1 MTSTAPWRRMIL
13 HFSHIGFTDGRT
25 FMVPFQEFGPVTR
38 SGCRGSS
45 RCYVTDGAHAGALRT
60 RGQLKIAKRV
70 RRRLDPNDSRT
81 SAVRPWP
88 RASDERVADAV
99 DRGLHAVVDA
109 QLLEHRGDVALDRAG
124 AEMHEDGDL
133 GVLTALDDEREHVEL
148 PLGEPRR
155 GARRIA

>member
-60 RGQLKIAKRV
+60 RGQLKIAKRHP
-70 RRRLDPNDSRT
+70 RRLDPNESRST
-81 SAVRPWP
+81 DRIRALLQGVLALVPRCEHTWPVR
-88 RASDERVADAV
+88 R
-99 DRGLHAVVDA
+99 
-109 QLLEHRGDVALDRAG
+109 
-124 AEMHEDGDL
+124 DGD
-133 GVLTALDDEREHVEL
+133 RELEV
-148 PLGEPRR
+148 GGQR
-155 GARRIA
+155 A

>member
-1 MTSTAPWRRMIL
+1 MYVRPTSTRLLRGTLTPAMRANSVDPYPWRCLWRGFWQMTATAPWRRMIL

-99 DRGLHAVVDA
+99 DR
-109 QLLEHRGDVALDRAG
+109 
-124 AEMHEDGDL
+124 
-133 GVLTALDDEREHVEL
+133 
-148 PLGEPRR
+148 
-155 GARRIA
+155 